1 MKQAAKKRLILA
13 FLAAFLCVGIAGMLI
28 LQRAL
33 HLDNYKDQILAEV
46 QSALNRQVRYGKGE
60 VTLGLRPAFTFSDV
74 TVLEKDGKEP
84 FIRAGRLRI
93 TVALLP
99 LLEKKLVLKDFILDS
114 PFIHLVRNSDGS
126 FNINDLL
133 ERKPGATPLQLNA
146 LRVTEGDLLFTDRKV
161 SSEPV
166 ETRLEELNLSCSTLT
181 RGKKST
187 VSIDA
192 LLRGNGS
199 EIGHIAADGTMRF
212 AKEGQPA
219 TDTTADLR
227 VSVKNLDSSHF
238 WPYYAP
244 YVPFNKPLG
253 HLSLD
258 GSFKGALKEFASR
271 GSVRIAGLRFDYPSI
286 FHAVLTPRDFFFSYD
301 LRLDKNAVD
310 VKSLDLTVDA
320 LNVKGGCEI
329 RDISSGDP
337 RIIAH
342 AVTSSFR
349 LEDFRRYIPYGVIAR
364 DTSEF
369 IERYVLGGTYRL
381 TEGRLD
387 GRASQ
392 IAHMERGDNNKVLYI
407 HARADRGLLSFGG
420 KVPTFNGIKGEL
432 ELSGKNFNQIHMSGN
447 FGVSPFTLEGR
458 IADYCM
464 DTPSAYPFSMNIVPH
479 SPEVAWLAAQGGA
492 DRLSFGGSSTLHLTG
507 SGFSNEYFL
516 AGDWNL
522 TAAAYTY
529 PDLIAKPA
537 GHANSLTFKGAIL
550 RNGFRVSELSYSLAP
565 LAANASGAFKSGAKP
580 RLDFD
585 VRTNSFAINEV
596 APMLTGIK
604 GYQPKGKI
612 QAALHAGGEPKSVA
626 DMAWSGTVSMTGAS
640 FKPSATIKPVT
651 DINGTVRFKGNSF
664 ESSLLAVKI
673 GTTPLYGKGSMNGFK
688 NPSLILAFSSPA
700 VDPADF
706 GFKPQPEM
714 HIENVKGSLSLR
726 NNDIQI
732 RSLALQVNDTLLKI
746 RGKVEDIRNP
756 KAEIAVTSPRLN
768 TADIL
773 LLAGLEKGGNE
784 QSKLALKATIEAE
797 SGIFWR
803 APYRNLKAAV
813 EYGDKIVYLQPV
825 DFSTL
830 GGRFSGKGRID
841 LGTVGSQRYQ
851 MTCSLNK
858 VSADQFMQ
866 VLGVQKQEITGTLN
880 LQADLT
886 AKGETAAELKKS
898 ALGQV
903 KLHFRDGSLRRFAT
917 LSKVF
922 SILNVSQLLKFQLPD
937 MVSGGMPY
945 NQINATLAF
954 RDGIAS
960 TKDLFVDSDAMNIS
974 MVGKA
979 DLIKEEIDLTIGVQP
994 LQTVD
999 KVVNRIP
1006 IVGWILTGKDK
1017 SVISSYFEAK
1027 GSWNN
1032 PQVSAIPVKSIAK
1045 GVFDIFKRVFQ
1056 LPAKLFTDTGEVMM
1070 GK

>member
-13 FLAAFLCVGIAGMLI
+13 LLAAFLCVGVAGALI

-33 HLDNYKDQILAEV
+33 HLDTYKGQILAEV

-60 VTLGLRPAFTFSDV
+60 ITLGFRPAFTFSDV
-74 TVLEKDGKEP
+74 TVLEKDGTEP

-114 PFIHLVRNSDGS
+114 SFIHIVRNRDGS
-126 FNINDLL
+126 FNISDLL
-133 ERKPGATPLQLNA
+133 EHKPGATPLQVNA
-146 LRVTEGDLLFTDRKV
+146 LQVTQGDLLFTDRKV
-161 SSEPV
+161 SAQPV
-166 ETRLEELNLSCSTLT
+166 ETRLEQLNLSCSSLK
-181 RGKKST
+181 RGKKSN

-192 LLRGNGS
+192 LLRGNGNG
-199 EIGHIAADGTMRF
+199 IGHIAADGTLRF

-219 TDTTADLR
+219 SDMTADLR
-227 VSVKNLDSSHF
+227 LSLKNLDSSHF

-244 YVPFNKPLG
+244 HVPFNKPQG

-271 GSVRIAGLRFDYPSI
+271 GSVHIAALRFDYPSI
-286 FHAVLTPRDFFFSYD
+286 FHAVLTPRDFSFSYD

-329 RDISSGDP
+329 RDISSHDP

-342 AVTSSFR
+342 AVTSSFK
-349 LEDFRRYIPYGVIAR
+349 LEDFRRYIPYGVIAK

-369 IERYVLGGTYRL
+369 IERHVLGGTYKL

-407 HARADRGLLSFGG
+407 HALADRGLVSFGA
-420 KVPTFNGIKGEL
+420 KTPTFNDIKGEL
-432 ELSGKNFNQIHMSGN
+432 ELSGKNFNLTHMSGN
-447 FGVSPFTLEGR
+447 FGVSPFTLEGK
-458 IADYCM
+458 ITDYCM
-464 DTPSAYPFSMNIVPH
+464 DTPSGYPFSMNIVPH

-492 DRLSFGGSSTLHLTG
+492 DRLSFGGSSALHLTG
-507 SGFSNEYFL
+507 SGFSNEYQL

-522 TAAAYTY
+522 TAAAYSY
-529 PDLIAKPA
+529 PDLIAKSA
-537 GHANSLTFKGAIL
+537 GHPNNLAFKGAIL
-550 RNGFRVSELSYSLAP
+550 HNGFRISELTYSLAP
-565 LAANASGAFKSGAKP
+565 LVANASGSFKSGAKP

-585 VRTNSFAINEV
+585 VRTNAFAINDV
-596 APMLTGIK
+596 APMLPGIR
-604 GYQPKGKI
+604 GYQPKGRV
-612 QAALHAGGEPKSVA
+612 QVALRAGGEPKSIA

-640 FKPSATIKPVT
+640 FKPSATIKTVT
-651 DINGTVRFKGNSF
+651 DINGIVRFKGNSF
-664 ESSLLAVKI
+664 ESSLLSVKV
-673 GTTPLYGKGSMNGFK
+673 GATPLYGKGSMNGFK
-688 NPSLILAFSSPA
+688 NPSLILSFSSPT

-706 GFKPQPEM
+706 GFKPQPEL
-714 HIENVKGSLSLR
+714 HIENVQGNLSLK

-732 RSLALQVNDTLLKI
+732 KSLALQVNDTPLKI
-746 RGKVEDIRNP
+746 RGRVEDLNNP
-756 KAEIAVTSPRLN
+756 KADIAVSSPRLN

-784 QSKLALKATIEAE
+784 QSKLALKATVEADN
-797 SGIFWR
+797 GIFWR
-803 APYRNLKAAV
+803 TPYRNLKATV
-813 EYGDKIVYLQPV
+813 QYDDKIVYLQPV
-825 DFSTL
+825 EFSTL
-830 GGRFSGKGRID
+830 GGHFSGKGRVD
-841 LGTVGSQRYQ
+841 LGTVGQPRYQ
-851 MTCSLNK
+851 MTCVLNK
-858 VSADQFMQ
+858 VSADQFLQ
-866 VLGVQKQEITGTLN
+866 VLGVKKQEITGTLN

-898 ALGQV
+898 TLGQV

-954 RDGIAS
+954 RDGIVS

-974 MVGKA
+974 VVGKA
-979 DLIKEEIDLTIGVQP
+979 DLIKEEIDLSIGVQP

-1017 SVISSYFEAK
+1017 NVISSYFEAK
-1027 GSWNN
+1027 GSWND
-1032 PQVSAIPVKSIAK
+1032 PQVSAVPVKSLAR

-1056 LPAKLFTDTGEVMM
+1056 LPAKLFTDTGEVII